1 MVNHAATGPSLLVA
15 SKVYR
20 WTMTELKQT
29 PLYDVHLGLKAKIAD
44 FGGWAM
50 PIEYTGVVDEHEA
63 VRTDVGI
70 FDVSHMGKL
79 VITGVGALDAVNA
92 ILVNDINRIGDGQ
105 AQYSM
110 LCNPSGGVIDDLIVY
125 RVSADEIRI
134 VPNASNADEVS
145 AELAALLPSG
155 VTLQNN
161 HTNFGILAL
170 QGPNVDSVM
179 SKLGLPAGHAYM
191 SFVDAEFN
199 GAWVM
204 VCRTGYTGERGY
216 ELMADNA
223 TIVALWAAATAAG
236 AKPIG
241 LGARDTL
248 RTEMGYPLHGHEL
261 SPTITPVM
269 ARLGWAVGWDKSQ
282 FRGRDVLVEQRANGV
297 ARTLRGLRALDRG
310 IPRGEM
316 QVYAD
321 EVGGT
326 LIGETTSGTF
336 SPSLKTGIALA
347 FLDKQ
352 LADGAQVV
360 IDVRGRPLK
369 CEVVKPPFV
378 SGTSAAS

>member
-1 MVNHAATGPSLLVA
+1 
-15 SKVYR
+15 
-20 WTMTELKQT
+20 MTELKKT
-29 PLYDVHLGLKAKIAD
+29 PLHAAHEALKAKIAD

-50 PIEYTGVVDEHEA
+50 PIEYTGVVEEHDA

-79 VITGVGALDAVNA
+79 TITGQGALDAVNS
-92 ILVNDINRIGDGQ
+92 ILVNDLNRIGDGQ

-125 RVSADEIRI
+125 RVSGDEIRI
-134 VPNASNADEVS
+134 VPNASNADEVA
-145 AELAALLPSG
+145 AELQALLP
-155 VTLQNN
+155 VTVSMQNN
-161 HTNFGILAL
+161 HLRFGILAI
-170 QGPNVDSVM
+170 QGPNVDAVM
-179 SKLGLPAGHAYM
+179 QAIGLPAGHAYM
-191 SFVDAEFN
+191 SFLDAEYN

-223 TIVALWAAATAAG
+223 TIVALWAAATVAG

-269 ARLGWAVGWDKSQ
+269 ARLGWAVGWDKPA
-282 FRGRDVLVEQRANGV
+282 FRGRDVLVDQKANGV
-297 ARTLRGLRALDRG
+297 ARTMRGLRALDRG

-326 LIGETTSGTF
+326 LVGETTSGTF

-360 IDVRGRPLK
+360 IDVRGRPLR
-369 CEVVKPPFV
+369 CEIVKPPFV
-378 SGTSAAS
+378 TGTSAAS

>member
-1 MVNHAATGPSLLVA
+1 
-15 SKVYR
+15 
-20 WTMTELKQT
+20 MTELKQT
-29 PLYDVHLGLKAKIAD
+29 PLYAAHMALKAKIAD

-79 VITGVGALDAVNA
+79 TITGAGALDAVNA

-105 AQYSM
+105 AQYSL

-125 RVSADEIRI
+125 RVSPDEIRI

-145 AELAALLPSG
+145 AELTGLLPSG
-155 VTLQNN
+155 ITLQNN
-161 HTNFGILAL
+161 HLKFGILAI
-170 QGPNVDSVM
+170 QGPNVDAVM
-179 SKLGLPAGHAYM
+179 RTLGLPAGHAYM
-191 SFVDAEFN
+191 SFVDAEYN

-216 ELMADNA
+216 ELMTDNA
-223 TIVALWAAATAAG
+223 TIVALWDAATAAG
-236 AKPIG
+236 ALPIG

-261 SPTITPVM
+261 STSITPVM
-269 ARLGWAVGWDKSQ
+269 ARLGWAVGWNKET
-282 FRGRDVLVEQRANGV
+282 FRGRDALVAQKAAGA

-316 QVYAD
+316 TVYGD
-321 EVGGT
+321 TVGGT
-326 LIGETTSGTF
+326 AVGVTTSGTF

-347 FLDKQ
+347 FLDAS

-360 IDVRGRPLK
+360 IDVRGRALQ

-378 SGTSAAS
+378 TGTSAAS